1 MGYTFKTS
9 DYNPRYKCF
18 IIHLGR
24 TPQNFHNHL
33 SSMINF
39 SENVSG
45 TELGQ
50 LIEHTQYTFLKNPST
65 EELKYLAKA
74 TTKLVLILTRH

>member
-1 MGYTFKTS
+1 
-9 DYNPRYKCF
+9 
-18 IIHLGR
+18 
-24 TPQNFHNHL
+24 
-33 SSMINF
+33 MINF